1 MTRFPRIRVQACLFI
16 FLFTLCFTF
25 VAYAADSAAKYY
37 KQGKDAED
45 HDDPITAYE
54 AYKKAHNQ
62 KPKEIKY
69 RTAFERMRS
78 AAATEYIHQ
87 GEKLKKGDDLTN
99 ALVAFYKALEIDPSN
114 EVAEQDA
121 KETQKNIHEKKQ
133 PTNKDDSS
141 VRELPK
147 PGPPPHLDLTS
158 TEPLTLHL
166 VEQSD
171 TVYRTIGKAVGIN
184 VLTDPDYTPKR
195 ITVDLSNVTA
205 DDALRIVGDLSN
217 TFYKVVTHN
226 TIFIAQ
232 NSRTKRAAIETRAVQ
247 VFYLSN
253 VGQQT
258 DLNDVQTTL
267 RQTLTDAKFY
277 AVPGQNAIVVNGTPD
292 ELMLAK
298 MLVSSLDKPKAEVMV
313 DITVMEV
320 SRDKLRNLGLSPP
333 TSITVSAGSSATLNQ
348 LGQTSAYDF
357 SIGSATA
364 ELLLTDS
371 DTRILQNPRLRASDG
386 QKATLKIGS
395 RIPIATGSYT
405 STAST
410 SGVETQFQYIDVGVN
425 IEMTPVIHNDR
436 DVTMKLSVEVSSETG
451 TVTISSI
458 AEPIIGQQKTDQ
470 TIRLKDGEAS
480 ILAGL
485 VKKQINTTVSGWPGL
500 GEIPMLKYFFSTQSH
515 EVVDDELVFM
525 LVPHVVRAHE
535 GMDDTQQIDTGTS
548 NAVQIREVPAKPVI
562 PHNN

>member
-1 MTRFPRIRVQACLFI
+1 MTRFPRIRVQACFLA
-16 FLFTLCFTF
+16 FLFALCFTF
-25 VAYAADSAAKYY
+25 AAYAAESAAKYY

-54 AYKKAHNQ
+54 AYKKAHKQ
-62 KPKEIKY
+62 KPAEIKY
-69 RTAFERMRS
+69 RTAFDRMRF
-78 AAATEYIHQ
+78 AAATEYVHQ
-87 GEKLKKGDDLTN
+87 GEKLKRADDLTN

-114 EVAEQDA
+114 EIAEQDA
-121 KETQKNIHEKKQ
+121 KETQKKIQEKKQ
-133 PTNKDDSS
+133 PVRKEDSS
-141 VRELPK
+141 AREMPK
-147 PGPPPHLDLTS
+147 PGPPPHLDLVS
-158 TEPLTLHL
+158 TEPLTLH
-166 VEQSD
+166 VTEQSD
-171 TVYRTIGKAVGIN
+171 VVYRTIGKTAGLN
-184 VLTDPDYTPKR
+184 VLIDPDYTPKR
-195 ITVDLSNVTA
+195 ITVDLTSVTA
-205 DDALRIVGDLSN
+205 EEALRIVGDLSN
-217 TFYKVVTHN
+217 TFYKPVTHN

-232 NSRTKRAAIETRAVQ
+232 NTRTKRQAIEERAVQ
-247 VFYLSN
+247 VFYISN
-253 VGQQT
+253 AGQQS
-258 DLNDVQTTL
+258 DLNDVQTTI
-267 RQTLTDAKFY
+267 RQVLTNAKLY
-277 AVPGQNAIVVNGTPD
+277 AVPSQNAIVVNGTPD
-292 ELMLAK
+292 ELLLAK
-298 MLVSSLDKPKAEVMV
+298 MLIASLDKPKAEVMV

-371 DTRILQNPRLRASDG
+371 DTRILQNPHLRASDG

-405 STAST
+405 STTST

-436 DVTMKLSVEVSSETG
+436 DVTLKLSVEVSSETG
-451 TVTISSI
+451 SVTISSI
-458 AEPIIGQQKTDQ
+458 VEPIIGQQKTDQ

-485 VKKQINTTVSGWPGL
+485 VKKQISTTVSGWPGL

-535 GMDDTQQIDTGTS
+535 GLEDTQQIDTGTS
-548 NAVQIREVPAKPVI
+548 NAVQIREVSAKPVKA
-562 PHNN
+562 P